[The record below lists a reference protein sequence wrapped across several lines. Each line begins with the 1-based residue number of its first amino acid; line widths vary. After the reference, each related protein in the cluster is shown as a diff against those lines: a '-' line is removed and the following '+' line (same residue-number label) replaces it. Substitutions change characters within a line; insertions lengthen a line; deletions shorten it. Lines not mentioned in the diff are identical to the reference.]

1 MFHSPDEP
9 NLASPTAEA
18 VATDHWSSSIVDQDW
33 AAFSADDHAVWDT
46 LYTRQVALLQG
57 RVISPFLDG
66 LALLDLGAPGIPD
79 LARLNDQLEPRT
91 GWRTVAVPGLVP
103 DLTFFAML
111 AERIFPVGNFIRRR
125 AQLDYLE
132 EPDCFHDI
140 FGHVPM
146 LAHPGMAAA
155 MAHMGRV
162 GVAAIAQGHGEMVAR
177 LYWHTVE
184 FGLAREHGELRI
196 LGAGLASSFGEA
208 LVSLDDP
215 ALDRIRFTAETAIAT
230 PYRHDAM
237 QPLYLVADT
246 LDAAVDALMAVPVAA

>member
-91 GWRTVAVPGLVP
+91 IVLGDKAYDGNAIRDLIEGQGAVPNIPAKSNRKWKPCFSKTLYRERNQVER
-103 DLTFFAML
+103 FFSKLKHFRRIATRYDKLADNFLAM
-111 AERIFPVGNFIRRR
+111 VK
-125 AQLDYLE
+125 
-132 EPDCFHDI
+132 
-140 FGHVPM
+140 
-146 LAHPGMAAA
+146 
-155 MAHMGRV
+155 
-162 GVAAIAQGHGEMVAR
+162 
-177 LYWHTVE
+177 
-184 FGLAREHGELRI
+184 
-196 LGAGLASSFGEA
+196 LASMRLWLRAYES
-208 LVSLDDP
+208 
-215 ALDRIRFTAETAIAT
+215 TA
-230 PYRHDAM
+230 
-237 QPLYLVADT
+237 
-246 LDAAVDALMAVPVAA
+246 